1 MHSSERGF
9 GHDLIKN
16 GVGIDCLPEDVIM
29 KVLGEVDSIEFN
41 DSRRT
46 QQSRKASCYDILS
59 SSEVCSLQAS
69 GLSN

>member
-1 MHSSERGF
+1 MSFEEMHSSERGF

-41 DSRRT
+41 VSRRT
-46 QQSRKASCYDILS
+46 
-59 SSEVCSLQAS
+59 
-69 GLSN
+69 